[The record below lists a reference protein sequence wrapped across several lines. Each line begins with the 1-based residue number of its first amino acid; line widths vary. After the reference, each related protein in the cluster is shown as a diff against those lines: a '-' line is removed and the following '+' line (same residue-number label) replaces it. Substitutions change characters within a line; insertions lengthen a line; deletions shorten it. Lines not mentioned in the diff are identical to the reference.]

1 MKIREGFVLQPFGD
15 QWVAVE
21 LGEGKEQSA
30 LVTLNKTGVFLWEL
44 FSRETTP
51 QEALKTMMEHYQV
64 EEAVAKR
71 DIEQFL
77 KIAEHYE
84 LLEK

>member
-1 MKIREGFVLQPFGD
+1 MRIRDGFVLQPFGD

-21 LGEGKEQSA
+21 LAEGKEQSA

-44 FSRETTP
+44 FTRETTT
-51 QEALKTMMEHYQV
+51 QEAVNAMTERYQV
-64 EEAVAKR
+64 DEAMAQR
-71 DIEQFL
+71 DVEQFL
-77 KIAEHYE
+77 KIAECYG